1 MKMSKSKRRRLILER
16 EESFT
21 RWHTA
26 AIEFVSSPPPE
37 ITSWSQ
43 LPPFP
48 QGCVPGVPISKTT
61 VRIPQNWRERKEE
74 YVMRLASFL
83 LSYSYNIYENT
94 ALTAF
99 AFTPSPTLGI
109 VKQCGEIVAIYWFE
123 FTIEGGLVQI
133 TSRKSIYSSNT
144 PVLQPIMPGAAQAMI
159 AQNPSKMKEMKIL
172 HKKHKAETEKAL
184 KETWTSWHSLI
195 ISAVFKTIGNV
206 LKYIGEHFVLFF
218 IYWFILV
225 LLEYIIKEL
234 LDYRIEFF
242 KQRDAFHL
250 LILTFPLIVEY
261 IYIVS
266 RDINNNEEYFRTRNQ
281 YSLSL
286 VYFPS
291 SITTQQEIMNWLG
304 HSDDLKV
311 FNERVGLGLK
321 QLQTFAENQE

>member
-61 VRIPQNWRERKEE
+61 VRIPQIWRERKEE

-99 AFTPSPTLGI
+99 TFAPSPTLGI

-123 FTIEGGLVQI
+123 FTIDGGLVQI
-133 TSRKSIYSSNT
+133 ATRKSIYGSNT
-144 PVLQPIMPGAAQAMI
+144 QLLQPIMPGAAQVMM
-159 AQNPSKMKEMKIL
+159 AQNPSDIKEMKVL
-172 HKKHKAETEKAL
+172 HKKHTADVAKAL
-184 KETWTSWHSLI
+184 MNSWTSWLSLI
-195 ISAVFKTIGNV
+195 GSSIFAMLSHFQIAFAVAWFLWMLLMLRFITPETGYAILSLMAIASFLYLLTKKINENEDKFRV
-206 LKYIGEHFVLFF
+206 LI
-218 IYWFILV
+218 
-225 LLEYIIKEL
+225 
-234 LDYRIEFF
+234 
-242 KQRDAFHL
+242 
-250 LILTFPLIVEY
+250 
-261 IYIVS
+261 
-266 RDINNNEEYFRTRNQ
+266 Q

-286 VYFPS
+286 VYFPT
-291 SITTQQEIMNWLG
+291 SITTQQKIMEWL
-304 HSDDLKV
+304 SYSNDLKV
-311 FNERVGLGLK
+311 FNERVGLGLN